1 MAGSIHKLGIKL
13 MIDLKPKKN
22 INFDDFE
29 LATGDEMKGRS
40 LWVDARVRYAKN
52 KMATICLFTLILIC
66 IFSIFGNYF
75 AAYSIEE
82 IDWAVLGMTYEKGYP
97 SLETGH
103 YFGTDEMGRD
113 LYARVVQGSR
123 ISLAVGF
130 IGAIISTF
138 VGTIYGAIS
147 GYIGGRVDGL
157 MMRIVDILIAIPF
170 MFVLILFLVV
180 FGRSILMIFVG
191 IALFSWL
198 GMARVARGQTMTL
211 KNKEFIEAAR
221 ATGVSQFTIVIRHI
235 VPNLLGIVIV
245 YGSLMI
251 PGFIMAES
259 FISFL
264 GLGVQEPNT
273 SWGALISEG
282 AGTMTYGTIWQLAFP
297 LFFFTTTMFCFY
309 FIGDGL
315 RDAFDP
321 KDR

>member
-1 MAGSIHKLGIKL
+1 MN
-13 MIDLKPKKN
+13 LKTKKKF
-22 INFDDFE
+22 NFDSLDQEFD
-29 LATGDEMKGRS
+29 DEVKGRS
-40 LWVDARVRYAKN
+40 LWVDARIRYAKN
-52 KMATICLFTLILIC
+52 KMATICLFILISIC
-66 IFSIFGNYF
+66 IFSIVGNFF
-75 AAYSIEE
+75 ASYSIEE
-82 IDWAVLGMTYEKGYP
+82 IDWDVLGMTLEKGYP
-97 SLETGH
+97 SFETGH

-123 ISLAVGF
+123 ISLTVGF

-138 VGTIYGAIS
+138 IGTIYGAVS
-147 GYIGGRVDGL
+147 GYIGGRVDSL

-198 GMARVARGQTMTL
+198 GMARIARGQTMTL

-221 ATGVSQFTIVIRHI
+221 ATGVSQFIIIIRHI

-282 AGTMTYGTIWQLAFP
+282 AGTMTYGTFWQLVFP
-297 LFFFTTTMFCFY
+297 LFFFTVTMFCFY

-321 KDR
+321 KDQ

>member
-1 MAGSIHKLGIKL
+1 MAGLIRKLGVKL

-22 INFDDFE
+22 INYDDFE

-147 GYIGGRVDGL
+147 GYIGGRLDGL

-221 ATGVSQFTIVIRHI
+221 ATGVSQLTIVIRHI

-251 PGFIMAES
+251 PSFIMAES

-264 GLGVQEPNT
+264 GLGVQ
-273 SWGALISEG
+273 
-282 AGTMTYGTIWQLAFP
+282 
-297 LFFFTTTMFCFY
+297 
-309 FIGDGL
+309 
-315 RDAFDP
+315 
-321 KDR
+321 

>member
-1 MAGSIHKLGIKL
+1 MKNNI
-13 MIDLKPKKN
+13 LKNFKN
-22 INFDDFE
+22 MNNVEI
-29 LATGDEMKGRS
+29 KGRS
-40 LWVDARVRYAKN
+40 LWVDARIRYSKN
-52 KMATICLFTLILIC
+52 KMATMCLFALIC
-66 IFSIFGNYF
+66 ICFFSIFGSFFSN
-75 AAYSIEE
+75 YSIDE
-82 IDWAVLGMTYEKGYP
+82 IDWNILGMTLEKGYP
-97 SLETGH
+97 SIQTGH

-130 IGAIISTF
+130 IGAFISTF
-138 VGTIYGAIS
+138 IGTLYGAIS
-147 GYIGGRVDGL
+147 GYYGGRLDSL
-157 MMRIVDILIAIPF
+157 MMRIVDVLISIPF

-221 ATGVSQFTIVIRHI
+221 ATGVSEFNIITRHI
-235 VPNLLGIVIV
+235 IPNLLGIVIV

-297 LFFFTTTMFCFY
+297 LSFFIVTMFCFY

-321 KDR
+321 KDN

>member
-1 MAGSIHKLGIKL
+1 
-13 MIDLKPKKN
+13 MIDFKAKKN
-22 INFDDFE
+22 FNFDDFDQ
-29 LATGDEMKGRS
+29 APSDDMKGRS
-40 LWVDARVRYAKN
+40 LWREARIRYAKN
-52 KMATICLFTLILIC
+52 KMANICLFILILIC
-66 IFSIFGNYF
+66 IFSIFGSFF
-75 AAYSIEE
+75 ATYNNEE
-82 IDWAVLGMTYEKGYP
+82 IDWAVLGMAYEKGYP

-130 IGAIISTF
+130 IGAIISTVF
-138 VGTIYGAIS
+138 GTLYGAIS
-147 GYIGGRVDGL
+147 GYIGGRVDSL
-157 MMRIVDILIAIPF
+157 MMRIVDILTAIPF
-170 MFVLILFLVV
+170 MFMLILLLVV

-198 GMARVARGQTMTL
+198 NMARLARGQTMTL

-221 ATGVSQFTIVIRHI
+221 AMGVSQLTIVIRHI
-235 VPNLLGIVIV
+235 IPNLLGIVIV
-245 YGSLMI
+245 YGSLLI
-251 PGFIMAES
+251 PSFIMTES

-297 LFFFTTTMFCFY
+297 LFFFTVTMFCFY